1 MKTRLYDLTL
11 LAIVTIRSRSVLL
24 PDFLPTRSQAE
35 IGLPSFLSPRH
46 SSGERILTA
55 AAVSAHSHFVTHEG
69 ALVFAETSPDRP

>member
-35 IGLPSFLSPRH
+35 RKSACASSSPH
-46 SSGERILTA
+46 DIAWGEDSDGPPLFPRIHIL
-55 AAVSAHSHFVTHEG
+55 
-69 ALVFAETSPDRP
+69 